1 MSEAERANRASQNK
15 GMLRCGTAERKPLE
29 RYKRWDLVTRQTC
42 LKCRRPTTHCWCAK
56 VTPLSTRT
64 RVLFLQH
71 PRERDVP
78 IGTAR
83 MAHLALTGSRL
94 VDGVK
99 LDDHPLVVDAL
110 SKHTAVLF
118 PGGKPLEEW
127 LPNPP
132 ETLIVLDG
140 TWWQADKL
148 LKLNPKLA
156 AAPRLSYRPSEPGNY
171 RIRKEPS
178 AECLAT
184 IEAVAAVLGELEGE
198 PAKFRTML
206 DPFSYMVDQQLAA
219 VAGHRRRRDRKKR
232 PAHLAE
238 LEPVRA
244 HPQRGIVL
252 YAEANLQP
260 RSSRV
265 LGAPEALHVVAAGLD
280 GRRFE
285 AILKPRQHLHD
296 DTCARLGVTRRD
308 FERGDDVESVLDR
321 LRLFAGNSPIWM
333 CWGPFARDL
342 LSREG
347 APRHGFVD
355 VRALACRHLRGSPGG
370 IEKAASALAVPLST
384 ATSRAQRQLTHIL
397 GITEKLMEHISM
409 TT

>member
-15 GMLRCGTAERKPLE
+15 GMLRCGAAERKPLDAINTE
-29 RYKRWDLVTRQTC
+29 DLVTRQTC
-42 LKCRRPTTHCWCAK
+42 LTCRRPTTHCWCGK
-56 VTPLSTRT
+56 ITPLSTRT

-110 SKHTAVLF
+110 SQHSAVLF

-132 ETLIVLDG
+132 KTLIVLDG

-148 LKLNPKLA
+148 LKLNPTLA

-198 PAKFRTML
+198 PEKFRSML
-206 DPFSYMVDQQLAA
+206 APFAYMVDQQLAA
-219 VAGHRRRRDRKKR
+219 VAGQRRRRDRKKR

-244 HPQRGIVL
+244 HPERGVVL

-265 LGAPEALHVVAAGLD
+265 PGAPEALHVVAAGLD

-285 AILKPRQHLHD
+285 AILKPRQPLHD
-296 DTCARLGVTRRD
+296 DTCRRLGVSRHD
-308 FERGDDVESVLDR
+308 FEDGEPVEKALER
-321 LRLFAGNSPIWM
+321 LRSFVGNSPIWM

-347 APRHGFVD
+347 ESRHGFVD

-370 IEKAASALAVPLST
+370 IEKAANALEVPLSS
-384 ATSRAQRQLTHIL
+384 ATSRAQRQLAHIL
-397 GITEKLMEHISM
+397 GITERLMAHRSM